1 LGGGR
6 FVKAREK
13 KTMEHYHSVSSP
25 EHRIE
30 CLESRLRIL
39 QFAGSLGLFG
49 CLLVGYFLLQPRSAT
64 ADGSGQVLRVRGL
77 IVEDA
82 QGRPRILLGA
92 PVPKVI
98 GRKRQDD
105 DTGIILVGENG
116 ADRVAIGIPTPAP
129 QSGGKVGQRISPGAG
144 LVVDDPDGNERGGIG
159 VLDNG
164 RGGVCLDYPEPSS
177 RDAICL
183 GVLPDGLAGLIIN
196 APTGDNGE
204 RAMMAVLKDGT
215 SLMKL
220 ADTSG
225 NERTMLVVQGESPA
239 QFLVL
244 DPKTKTKLDVLSKT
258 KPY

>member
-1 LGGGR
+1 
-6 FVKAREK
+6 
-13 KTMEHYHSVSSP
+13 MEQHQSVLTA
-25 EHRIE
+25 EARIE
-30 CLESRLRIL
+30 CLERRLRIL
-39 QFAGSLGLFG
+39 RFTGALGLLG
-49 CLLVGYFLLQPRSAT
+49 CFLVGYFAFQPRSAS

-82 QGRPRILLGA
+82 QGRPRILIGA
-92 PVPKVI
+92 PVPKVT
-98 GRKRQDD
+98 GRKREDD

-116 ADRVAIGIPTPAP
+116 ADRVAIGSPTPAP
-129 QSGGKVGQRISPGAG
+129 QSRGKVGQRNSPGAG
-144 LVVDDPDGNERGGIG
+144 LVVDDLDGNERGGIG

-164 RGGVCLDYPEPSS
+164 RGVVCLDYPDPIHRE
-177 RDAICL
+177 AICL
-183 GVLPDGLAGLIIN
+183 GVLPEGLAGLVIN

-225 NERTMLVVQGESPA
+225 NERSILVVQGESPA

-244 DPKTKTKLDVLSKT
+244 DPKTKSKLDVLSKI
-258 KPY
+258 KPE

>member
-1 LGGGR
+1 
-6 FVKAREK
+6 
-13 KTMEHYHSVSSP
+13 MEQHQSVLST

-30 CLESRLRIL
+30 FLERRLRIFQL
-39 QFAGSLGLFG
+39 AVALGLLA
-49 CLLVGYFLLQPRSAT
+49 CLPLGYFLLQPRSAS

-77 IVEDA
+77 IIEDA

-92 PVPKVI
+92 PVPKVS
-98 GRKRQDD
+98 GRKRQDQ

-144 LVVDDPDGNERGGIG
+144 LVVNDPDGNERGGIG

-164 RGGVCLDYPEPSS
+164 RGAVCLDYPEPIS

-183 GVLPDGLAGLIIN
+183 GVLPEGLAGLLIN

-215 SLMKL
+215 SFLKL
-220 ADTSG
+220 ADTGG
-225 NERTMLVVQGESPA
+225 NERTMLVVKGESPA

-244 DPKTKTKLDVLSKT
+244 DPNTKSQLDVLSKI
-258 KPY
+258 KP